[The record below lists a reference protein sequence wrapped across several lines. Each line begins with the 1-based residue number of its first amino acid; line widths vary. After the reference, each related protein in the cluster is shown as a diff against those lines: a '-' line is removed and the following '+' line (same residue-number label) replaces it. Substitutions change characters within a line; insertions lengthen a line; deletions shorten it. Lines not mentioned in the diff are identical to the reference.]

1 MYINEFIM
9 NRRDN
14 GEKDFT
20 KIMWLYVLCGN
31 VCCSSFSSY
40 NVCVESISAESS
52 CIIA

>member
-31 VCCSSFSSY
+31 VCGSDISKRVLY
-40 NVCVESISAESS
+40 MESISAESS